1 VPTTVALG
9 NELLRSSA
17 RLSRWASR
25 HASFD
30 VPFAQARLLA
40 LLDELGPARVSTLAI
55 ADHSSQPTITGQL
68 QRLESHGWARRE
80 QDPDDARAS
89 LMSLTDE
96 GRGKLESLRDA
107 RVAVLAPLLDELDDD
122 GVEELRIA
130 VAVLGRL
137 LDSAARSTQ
146 RPRHTAPTRT
156 TAADRTTPA
165 AGTTQASGTT
175 QAGGTI
181 PAAGTTSPA
190 RGAASPASAT

>member
-96 GRGKLESLRDA
+96 GRRKLEGLREA

-122 GVEELRIA
+122 GVEELRTA
-130 VAVLGRL
+130 VAVLARL
-137 LDSAARSTQ
+137 LDSAARSTP
-146 RPRHTAPTRT
+146 RPRHTA
-156 TAADRTTPA
+156 AGRTTPA
-165 AGTTQASGTT
+165 GSETSPVSGT
-175 QAGGTI
+175 
-181 PAAGTTSPA
+181 
-190 RGAASPASAT
+190 

>member
-1 VPTTVALG
+1 MTTTVALG

-40 LLDELGPARVSTLAI
+40 LLDELGPARVSALAA

-68 QRLESHGWARRE
+68 QRLEAHGWARRE

-96 GRGKLESLRDA
+96 GRGKLDSLRNA

-122 GVEELRIA
+122 GIDDLRTA

-137 LDSAARSTQ
+137 LDSAARSTPPA
-146 RPRHTAPTRT
+146 RPSAAGRT
-156 TAADRTTPA
+156 TSAVSATPA
-165 AGTTQASGTT
+165 PSAG
-175 QAGGTI
+175 
-181 PAAGTTSPA
+181 
-190 RGAASPASAT
+190 